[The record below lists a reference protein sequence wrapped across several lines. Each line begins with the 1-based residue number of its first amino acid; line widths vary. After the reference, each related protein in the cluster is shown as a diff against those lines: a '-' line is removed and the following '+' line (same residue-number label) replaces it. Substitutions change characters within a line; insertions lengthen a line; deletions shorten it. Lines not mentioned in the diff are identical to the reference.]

1 MEYVRNNDASHA
13 VELGFIAQDVES
25 LLQKNNM
32 KNSGMIST
40 DDAWIK
46 SIRYNDFFAPIVRS
60 IQEVDDSVDILKET
74 IEQQNREIELLKR
87 RLEILEENSIQ

>member
-1 MEYVRNNDASHA
+1 MGNTSVTYAGIQVPWTITSDRNLKADIHSTSLGLEFIRELHPVEYVRNNDASHA

-40 DDAWIK
+40 DDA
-46 SIRYNDFFAPIVRS
+46 
-60 IQEVDDSVDILKET
+60 
-74 IEQQNREIELLKR
+74 
-87 RLEILEENSIQ
+87 